1 MTHSNHRR
9 GDRESLS
16 KDYIVITRV
25 DRTNQAQ
32 IRYKEGLK
40 NRVKKFLEICANHKP
55 IAIASKEDQGI
66 LVNRWMKG
74 WIRDMDSGIH
84 KCISMNEITEDPN
97 PNPRAVTHVV
107 YRDYNSV
114 VNVIKELKEADLGL
128 SVVVSGMF
136 DKVFQICEETQTN
149 PHTVNLSLETFG
161 RTDLLPKEP
170 ILSLLTMCGHSLI
183 SRHLIENL
191 IQKISEDVL
200 SIEEAAVEMG
210 KQCTCNIFNLES
222 GIELIRKYIEL
233 KGSND

>member
-32 IRYKEGLK
+32 IQYKEGLK
-40 NRVKKFLEICANHKP
+40 SRVKKFLEICAKYKP
-55 IAIASKEDQGI
+55 TAIASKEDQGI
-66 LVNRWMKG
+66 VVNRWMKR
-74 WIRDMDSGIH
+74 WQREMDSGIH
-84 KCISMNEITEDPN
+84 KCTPMNEITEDPN

-107 YRDYNSV
+107 YTDYNSV
-114 VNVIKELKEADLGL
+114 VNVINELKEADLGL

-136 DKVFQICEETQTN
+136 DKVFQICEETQTS

-161 RTDLLPKEP
+161 RADLLPKEP

-183 SRHLIENL
+183 SRQLIEDL
-191 IQKISEDVL
+191 IRKISEDVL
-200 SIEEAAVEMG
+200 SVEQAAIEMG
-210 KQCTCNIFNLES
+210 KQCTCNIFNVER
-222 GIELIRKYIEL
+222 GIELITKYLET
-233 KGSND
+233 KNSTN